1 MNLKDSKSELVFKEL
16 SDIKKI
22 AEVDIKKINQSDYLE
37 EWKIKYLGRKS
48 FLTNVLRDIKNY
60 DQSERPKIGS
70 EANKIRKFLENL
82 FEEKQNI
89 IKNNQKSNGG
99 AFDYSLSGRIPN
111 KGRRHPVTQT
121 IREVCSAFSSLGFQI
136 KEGPEVEWDL
146 YNFDLLNIP
155 KNHPARDMWD
165 TLWIDEE
172 EVEGKR
178 MLLRTHTSPMQAR
191 IMEKNDPPIRVVI
204 PGKCYRYEATD
215 STHEWHFNQIEGLA
229 IDTNLNFTDLKGTLY
244 DFARKIFGSERK
256 IRFRCDYFP
265 FVEPG
270 VDMSID
276 WNNDWIEI
284 LGAGMVHPKV
294 LESVGYDPEKYSGF
308 AFGVGVERIA
318 MIRHG
323 INDIRH
329 FYGNDMRFLS
339 QF

>member
-111 KGRRHPVTQT
+111 KGRLHPVTQT

-146 YNFDLLNIP
+146 YNFDLLNIQRLP
-155 KNHPARDMWD
+155 SQ
-165 TLWIDEE
+165 TLAFSNICQ
-172 EVEGKR
+172 GC
-178 MLLRTHTSPMQAR
+178 LPTSANVCQENR
-191 IMEKNDPPIRVVI
+191 
-204 PGKCYRYEATD
+204 
-215 STHEWHFNQIEGLA
+215 
-229 IDTNLNFTDLKGTLY
+229 
-244 DFARKIFGSERK
+244 RKI
-256 IRFRCDYFP
+256 
-265 FVEPG
+265 
-270 VDMSID
+270 
-276 WNNDWIEI
+276 
-284 LGAGMVHPKV
+284 
-294 LESVGYDPEKYSGF
+294 
-308 AFGVGVERIA
+308 
-318 MIRHG
+318 
-323 INDIRH
+323 
-329 FYGNDMRFLS
+329 
-339 QF
+339 